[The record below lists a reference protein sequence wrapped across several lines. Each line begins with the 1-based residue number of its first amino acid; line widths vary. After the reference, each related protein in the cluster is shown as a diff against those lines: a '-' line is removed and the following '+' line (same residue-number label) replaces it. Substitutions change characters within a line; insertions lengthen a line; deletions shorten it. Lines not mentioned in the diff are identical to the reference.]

1 MVTLLSNIADCIE
14 EWVFF
19 NEGLVKALIL
29 VVMLWASFG
38 AGYYQGR
45 KMAEREAL
53 QQLAKIMLEEKAGK

>member
-1 MVTLLSNIADCIE
+1 MVTLLSNIADWIE

-19 NEGLVKALIL
+19 NEGLVKALFL

-38 AGYYQGR
+38 AGCYQGR

-53 QQLAKIMLEEKAGK
+53 QQLAKIMLEERAK

>member
-19 NEGLVKALIL
+19 NEGLVKALML
-29 VVMLWASFG
+29 VVVLWASFG

-45 KMAEREAL
+45 KVAEREAL
-53 QQLAKIMLEEKAGK
+53 QQLAKIMLEEKAAK

>member
-1 MVTLLSNIADCIE
+1 MPKFIYNILNWIE
-14 EWVFF
+14 EWIFI
-19 NEGLVKALIL
+19 NGGLVKMLML

-53 QQLAKIMLEEKAGK
+53 QQLAKIMLEEKAAR

>member
-1 MVTLLSNIADCIE
+1 VVTLLSNIADCIE

>member
-19 NEGLVKALIL
+19 NEGLVKVLML

-38 AGYYQGR
+38 AGYHQGR
-45 KMAEREAL
+45 KVAEREAL
-53 QQLAKIMLEEKAGK
+53 QQLAKIMLEERAK